1 MKSHKIPRVK
11 EVQNAARFWRNLLAR
26 VTLGGQKVVP
36 NKIFLSA
43 GPVSLMREFN
53 SYVRR
58 MYTSTCR
65 AILRG
70 ETTKSLSLIQ
80 QKRQDPREK
89 QRFLYRDVMKTVS
102 L

>member
-1 MKSHKIPRVK
+1 MKSHKISRVK
-11 EVQNAARFWRNLLAR
+11 EVQNPSRFWRNLLAR
-26 VTLGGQKVVP
+26 DTLGGQKVIP

-58 MYTSTCR
+58 MYTSR

-89 QRFLYRDVMKTVS
+89 QRFQYHDVIKTLY

>member
-1 MKSHKIPRVK
+1 MKSNKISRVK
-11 EVQNAARFWRNLLAR
+11 EVQNPSRFWRNLLAR
-26 VTLGGQKVVP
+26 ATLGGQKVVP

-58 MYTSTCR
+58 MYTSR

-89 QRFLYRDVMKTVS
+89 QRFQYHDVIKTLY